1 MAPGRRGPRQDHGGL
16 PGRASPGKRSRWSR
30 GPPPLFPPTPRT
42 DNA

>member
-16 PGRASPGKRSRWSR
+16 PGAAPTREPSRWSR
-30 GPPPLFPPTPRT
+30 GPPPLFPPTSPT